1 MIILGDAAGRIVRM
15 LIQTVLGFMI
25 GDKFHETLGVLCEQ
39 NHGRRSPMRR
49 LLWSVVHCPPLS
61 PFLSM
66 DAMSYQSDNNLQ
78 AALKACKSSFLSVG
92 FFSFFVN
99 ALMLVPTFY
108 MIQVSGRVVPSSST
122 STLLMLTLI
131 MTVLVVTMGALEW
144 VRSRIMVRI
153 SNRLDVLLSRDVY
166 RASFKRALSSGGA
179 DATAQS
185 LSDLTSLRQ
194 FFTGS
199 GLFAFFDAPWFP
211 IYTIVMFLFHPWF
224 GWITLGCG
232 AVLAIL
238 AVVNHRVT
246 GQALATANKENVASN
261 VVTTKTL
268 RNAEVIESMG
278 MLETLMNRW
287 AKRQRNVMLLQ
298 SNASDKGGVVS
309 STSKTFRTWSQSIM
323 LATGAY
329 LVITHE
335 INPGL
340 LMAGSLL
347 LGRALAPIDQMI
359 GNWKGFVAAKVQY
372 DRLNKVMDDLKNEPE
387 RMPLPAPEGHIQ
399 VENLIVAPPG
409 SKAPVLRSISF
420 VAPAGSIVG
429 IVGPSAAGKSTL
441 VRALMGIWPPQHGV
455 VRLDGADIA
464 TWDKQALGPYV
475 GYLPQDIELFEGSI
489 SENIAR
495 FDKVDPEKVVE
506 AAQMAGVHEMILM
519 QPDGY
524 DTVIGSEGVNLS
536 GGQRQRIGL
545 ARALYG
551 KPRLI
556 VLDEPNS
563 NLDDVG
569 EKALGIALQKV
580 KESGA
585 TVFIVSH
592 RPNILSR
599 LDRVLVMAG
608 GTISLYGERDKVIA
622 QLAQQQAGNQPRVAK
637 AAPPAGPAAPTAPAG
652 PAAPGAPAA
661 PTPPVAPAG
670 GNPAAPSPATPNGV

>member
-1 MIILGDAAGRIVRM
+1 
-15 LIQTVLGFMI
+15 
-25 GDKFHETLGVLCEQ
+25 
-39 NHGRRSPMRR
+39 
-49 LLWSVVHCPPLS
+49 
-61 PFLSM
+61 
-66 DAMSYQSDNNLQ
+66 MSYQSENNLQ

-99 ALMLVPTFY
+99 ALMLVPTFF

-122 STLLMLTLI
+122 STLVMLTLI
-131 MTVLVVTMGALEW
+131 MTLLVITMGALEW

-166 RASFKRALSSGGA
+166 RASFKRALNSGGA

-185 LSDLTSLRQ
+185 LNDLTSLRQ
-194 FFTGS
+194 FFTGP

-211 IYTIVMFLFHPWF
+211 IYTVVMFLFHPWF
-224 GWITLGCG
+224 GWMTLGCG
-232 AVLAIL
+232 LVLAVL
-238 AVVNHRVT
+238 AVVNHKVT
-246 GQALATANKENVASN
+246 GSALATANKENVASN

-278 MLETLMNRW
+278 MLDTLMNRW
-287 AKRQRNVMLLQ
+287 AKRQRNIMLLQ
-298 SNASDKGGVVS
+298 SGASDKGGIVS
-309 STSKTFRTWSQSIM
+309 STSKTFRIWSQSIM
-323 LATGAY
+323 LAIGAY
-329 LVITHE
+329 LVVTHQ

-347 LGRALAPIDQMI
+347 LGRALSPIDQMI
-359 GNWKGFVAAKVQY
+359 GSWKGFVAAKVQY

-399 VENLIVAPPG
+399 VENLVVAPPG
-409 SKAPVLRSISF
+409 AKAAVIRSISF

-429 IVGPSAAGKSTL
+429 VVGPSAAGKSTL

-464 TWDKQALGPYV
+464 SWDKQELGPYV

-495 FDKVDPEKVVE
+495 FDKVDPDKVVN

-519 QPDGY
+519 LPDGY

-545 ARALYG
+545 ARAIYG
-551 KPRLI
+551 NPRLI

-569 EKALGIALQKV
+569 ERALGVALQKL
-580 KESGA
+580 KETGA

-592 RPNILSR
+592 RPNILTR
-599 LDRVLVMAG
+599 LDRILVMAG
-608 GTISLYGERDKVIA
+608 GTISLYGERDRVIA
-622 QLAQQQAGNQPRVAK
+622 ELAAQQAKAQQRVAPPTGPQPP
-637 AAPPAGPAAPTAPAG
+637 AASSNAPSSAPPAAPA
-652 PAAPGAPAA
+652 PAPA
-661 PTPPVAPAG
+661 
-670 GNPAAPSPATPNGV
+670 PSTSTGA

>member
-1 MIILGDAAGRIVRM
+1 
-15 LIQTVLGFMI
+15 
-25 GDKFHETLGVLCEQ
+25 
-39 NHGRRSPMRR
+39 
-49 LLWSVVHCPPLS
+49 
-61 PFLSM
+61 
-66 DAMSYQSDNNLQ
+66 MSSLPENNLH

-99 ALMLVPTFY
+99 ALMLVPTFF

-131 MTVLVVTMGALEW
+131 LTVLVATMGALEW

-153 SNRLDVLLSRDVY
+153 SNRLDVMLSRDVY
-166 RASFKRALSSGGA
+166 RASFKRALTSGGS

-185 LSDLTSLRQ
+185 LNDLTSLRQ
-194 FFTGS
+194 FFTGP

-211 IYTIVMFLFHPWF
+211 IYTAVMFLFHPWF
-224 GWITLGCG
+224 GFMTLACG
-232 AVLAIL
+232 VVLTAL

-246 GQALATANKENVASN
+246 GSALATANKENVASN
-261 VVTTKTL
+261 VITTKTL

-287 AKRQRNVMLLQ
+287 AKRQRNIMLLQ
-298 SNASDKGGVVS
+298 SEASDKGGIVS

-323 LATGAY
+323 LAIGAY

-359 GNWKGFVAAKVQY
+359 GSWKGFVSAKVQY
-372 DRLNKVMDDLKNEPE
+372 DRLSKVMDDLKKEPE
-387 RMPLPAPEGHIQ
+387 RMPLPAPQGHIQ

-409 SKAPVLRSISF
+409 AKAPVLRSISF
-420 VAPAGSIVG
+420 VVPAGSIVG

-441 VRALMGIWPPQHGV
+441 VRALMGIWPAQHGV

-464 TWDKQALGPYV
+464 SWDKHALGPYV

-495 FDKVDPEKVVE
+495 FDKVDPEKVVQ
-506 AAQMAGVHEMILM
+506 AAQLAGVHEMILM
-519 QPDGY
+519 LPDGY
-524 DTVIGSEGVNLS
+524 DTVIGSDGVNLS

-545 ARALYG
+545 ARAVYG
-551 KPRLI
+551 SPRLI

-569 EKALGIALQKV
+569 ERALGVALQKL

-592 RPNILSR
+592 RPNILTR
-599 LDRVLVMAG
+599 LDRILVMAN
-608 GTISLYGERDKVIA
+608 GTVSLYGERDRVIA
-622 QLAQQQAGNQPRVAK
+622 ELAAQQAKAQQRVAQP
-637 AAPPAGPAAPTAPAG
+637 AAPQPPAAAPVAPPSAPPAAAAAAPVITTST
-652 PAAPGAPAA
+652 GA
-661 PTPPVAPAG
+661 
-670 GNPAAPSPATPNGV
+670 

>member
-1 MIILGDAAGRIVRM
+1 
-15 LIQTVLGFMI
+15 
-25 GDKFHETLGVLCEQ
+25 
-39 NHGRRSPMRR
+39 
-49 LLWSVVHCPPLS
+49 
-61 PFLSM
+61 
-66 DAMSYQSDNNLQ
+66 MSYQSDNNLQ
-78 AALKACKSSFLSVG
+78 AALRACKSSFLSVG

-99 ALMLVPTFY
+99 ALMLVPTFF

-131 MTVLVVTMGALEW
+131 MTVLIVTMGALEW

-153 SNRLDVLLSRDVY
+153 SNRLDIMLSRDVY
-166 RASFKRALSSGGA
+166 RASFKRALSSGGG

-194 FFTGS
+194 FFTGP

-224 GWITLGCG
+224 GWMTLFCG
-232 AVLAIL
+232 AVLAVL

-246 GQALATANKENVASN
+246 GSALAEANKENVASN

-278 MLETLMNRW
+278 MLDTLMNRW
-287 AKRQRNVMLLQ
+287 ARRQRNIMLLQ

-309 STSKTFRTWSQSIM
+309 STSKTFRIWSQSIM
-323 LATGAY
+323 LAIGGY
-329 LVITHE
+329 LVVTHQV
-335 INPGL
+335 NPGL

-347 LGRALAPIDQMI
+347 LGRALSPIDQMI
-359 GNWKGFVAAKVQY
+359 SSWKGFVAAKVQY
-372 DRLNKVMDDLKNEPE
+372 DRLSKVMDDLKNEPE

-409 SKAPVLRSISF
+409 AKAPVIRSISF

-464 TWDKQALGPYV
+464 SWDKHALGPHV

-519 QPDGY
+519 LPDGY
-524 DTVIGSEGVNLS
+524 DTVIGSDGVNLS

-545 ARALYG
+545 ARAIYG
-551 KPRLI
+551 NPRLI

-569 EKALGIALQKV
+569 ERALGVALQKL
-580 KESGA
+580 KETGA

-592 RPNILSR
+592 RPNILTR
-599 LDRVLVMAG
+599 LDRILVMAG
-608 GTISLYGERDKVIA
+608 GTISLYGERDRVIA
-622 QLAQQQAGNQPRVAK
+622 ELAAQQAKAQQRVAQPAAAQPP
-637 AAPPAGPAAPTAPAG
+637 AAPPAGPNAAP
-652 PAAPGAPAA
+652 PAAPAASPAA
-661 PTPPVAPAG
+661 TT
-670 GNPAAPSPATPNGV
+670 SPGV

>member
-1 MIILGDAAGRIVRM
+1 M
-15 LIQTVLGFMI
+15 
-25 GDKFHETLGVLCEQ
+25 
-39 NHGRRSPMRR
+39 S
-49 LLWSVVHCPPLS
+49 SLS
-61 PFLSM
+61 E
-66 DAMSYQSDNNLQ
+66 NNLQ

-99 ALMLVPTFY
+99 TLMLVPTFY
-108 MIQVSGRVVPSSST
+108 MIQISGRVVPSSST
-122 STLLMLTLI
+122 STLLMLTVIL
-131 MTVLVVTMGALEW
+131 TLLLATMGSLEW
-144 VRSRIMVRI
+144 VRSRVMVRI
-153 SNRLDVLLSRDVY
+153 SNRLDVMLSRDVY
-166 RASFKRALSSGGA
+166 RASFKRALNSGGG

-185 LSDLTSLRQ
+185 LNDLTALRQ
-194 FFTGS
+194 FFTGN

-211 IYTIVMFLFHPWF
+211 IYTLVMFLFHPWF
-224 GWITLGCG
+224 GYMTLACG
-232 AVLAIL
+232 AVLTVL
-238 AVVNHRVT
+238 AFVNHRLT
-246 GQALATANKENVASN
+246 ANALANANKENVASN
-261 VVTTKTL
+261 MVTTKTL

-287 AKRQRNVMLLQ
+287 AKRQRRIMLLQ
-298 SNASDKGGVVS
+298 SEASDKGGIV
-309 STSKTFRTWSQSIM
+309 TTISKTFRTWSQSIM
-323 LATGAY
+323 LGIGAY
-329 LVITHE
+329 LVVTHE

-359 GNWKGFVAAKVQY
+359 GSWKGFVAAKVQY
-372 DRLNKVMDDLKNEPE
+372 DRLSKVMDDLNKEPE

-399 VENLIVAPPG
+399 VENLVVAPPG
-409 SKAPVLRSISF
+409 AKAPVIRNISF

-441 VRALMGIWPPQHGV
+441 VRTIMGIWPPQHGV
-455 VRLDGADIA
+455 VRMDGADIHS
-464 TWDKQALGPYV
+464 WDKHALGPYV

-495 FDKVDPEKVVE
+495 FDKVDPDKVVQ

-519 QPDGY
+519 LPDGY

-545 ARALYG
+545 ARAIYG
-551 KPRLI
+551 NPRLI

-569 EKALGIALQKV
+569 ERALGVALQKL
-580 KESGA
+580 KETGA

-599 LDRVLVMAG
+599 LDRVLVMSG
-608 GTISLYGERDKVIA
+608 GTISLYGERDRVIA
-622 QLAQQQAGNQPRVAK
+622 ELAAQQAKGQQRVSQPD
-637 AAPPAGPAAPTAPAG
+637 AAQPPAAGPAASKSAP
-652 PAAPGAPAA
+652 
-661 PTPPVAPAG
+661 
-670 GNPAAPSPATPNGV
+670 PATAAAVPVTTTSPGV

>member
-1 MIILGDAAGRIVRM
+1 M
-15 LIQTVLGFMI
+15 
-25 GDKFHETLGVLCEQ
+25 
-39 NHGRRSPMRR
+39 SPT
-49 LLWSVVHCPPLS
+49 SKS
-61 PFLSM
+61 SF
-66 DAMSYQSDNNLQ
+66 Q
-78 AALKACKSSFLSVG
+78 AALTACKQSFLSVG

-108 MIQVSGRVVPSSST
+108 MIQISGRVVPSSST

-131 MTVLVVTMGALEW
+131 LTFLMATLGSLEW

-166 RASFKRALSSGGA
+166 RASFKRALTSGGA

-185 LSDLTSLRQ
+185 LNDLTSLRQ
-194 FFTGS
+194 FLTGP

-211 IYTIVMFLFHPWF
+211 IYTAVMFLFHPWF
-224 GWITLGCG
+224 GWMTLACG
-232 AVLAIL
+232 VVLTVL

-246 GQALATANKENVASN
+246 GKALADANKESVASN
-261 VVTTKTL
+261 VATTKTL

-287 AKRQRNVMLLQ
+287 AVRQRRVLMLQ
-298 SNASDKGGVVS
+298 SEASDKGGVVS
-309 STSKTFRTWSQSIM
+309 SISKTFRNWSQSIM
-323 LATGAY
+323 LAIGAY

-347 LGRALAPIDQMI
+347 LGRALSPIDQMI
-359 GNWKGFVAAKVQY
+359 GSWKGFIAAKVQY
-372 DRLNKVMDDLKNEPE
+372 ERLDKVLAELKAEPE

-399 VENLIVAPPG
+399 VENLVVAPPG
-409 SKAPVLRSISF
+409 AKAPVIRNISF
-420 VAPAGSIVG
+420 VVPAGSIVG

-441 VRALMGIWPPQHGV
+441 VRALMGIWPSQHGV
-455 VRLDGADIA
+455 VRLDGADIS
-464 TWDKQALGPYV
+464 TWDKHELGPHV
-475 GYLPQDIELFEGSI
+475 GYLPQDIELFEGTI
-489 SENIAR
+489 SDNIAR
-495 FDKVDPEKVVE
+495 FEKVDPEKVVL
-506 AAQMAGVHEMILM
+506 AAQIAGVHEMVLM
-519 QPDGY
+519 LPDGY
-524 DTVIGSEGVNLS
+524 DTVIGSDGVNLS

-551 KPRLI
+551 SPRLI

-569 EKALGIALQKV
+569 ERALGVALQKI
-580 KESGA
+580 KETGA

-592 RPNILSR
+592 RPNILPRIDR
-599 LDRVLVMAG
+599 LLVMSA

-622 QLAQQQAGNQPRVAK
+622 ELAAQQAKTQQRVTSPAPG
-637 AAPPAGPAAPTAPAG
+637 AAPAPAKTSTPPTAPAA
-652 PAAPGAPAA
+652 PSAVATAAP
-661 PTPPVAPAG
+661 
-670 GNPAAPSPATPNGV
+670 ATTSVPGV

>member
-1 MIILGDAAGRIVRM
+1 
-15 LIQTVLGFMI
+15 
-25 GDKFHETLGVLCEQ
+25 
-39 NHGRRSPMRR
+39 
-49 LLWSVVHCPPLS
+49 
-61 PFLSM
+61 
-66 DAMSYQSDNNLQ
+66 MSYQSDNNLQ
-78 AALKACKSSFLSVG
+78 AALRACKSSFLSVG

-99 ALMLVPTFY
+99 ALMLVPTFF

-131 MTVLVVTMGALEW
+131 MTVLIVTMGALEW

-153 SNRLDVLLSRDVY
+153 SNRLDIMLSRDVY
-166 RASFKRALSSGGA
+166 RASFKRALSSGGG

-194 FFTGS
+194 FFTGP

-224 GWITLGCG
+224 GWMTLFCG
-232 AVLAIL
+232 AVLAVL

-246 GQALATANKENVASN
+246 GSALAEANKENVASN

-278 MLETLMNRW
+278 MLDTLMNRW
-287 AKRQRNVMLLQ
+287 ARRQRNIMLLQ

-309 STSKTFRTWSQSIM
+309 STSKTFRIWSQSIM
-323 LATGAY
+323 LAIGAY
-329 LVITHE
+329 LVVTHQ

-347 LGRALAPIDQMI
+347 LGRALSPIDQMI
-359 GNWKGFVAAKVQY
+359 SSWKGFVAAKVQY
-372 DRLNKVMDDLKNEPE
+372 DRLSKVMDDLKNEPE

-409 SKAPVLRSISF
+409 AKAPVIRSISF

-464 TWDKQALGPYV
+464 SWDKHALGPHV

-519 QPDGY
+519 LPDGY
-524 DTVIGSEGVNLS
+524 DTVIGSDGVNLS

-545 ARALYG
+545 ARAIYG
-551 KPRLI
+551 NPRLI

-569 EKALGIALQKV
+569 ERALGVALQKL
-580 KESGA
+580 KETGA

-592 RPNILSR
+592 RPNILTR
-599 LDRVLVMAG
+599 LDRILVMAG
-608 GTISLYGERDKVIA
+608 GTISLYGERDRVIA
-622 QLAQQQAGNQPRVAK
+622 ELAAQQAKAQQRVAQPAAAQPP
-637 AAPPAGPAAPTAPAG
+637 AAPPAAPNAAPPAAPAAS
-652 PAAPGAPAA
+652 PAATTSPG
-661 PTPPVAPAG
+661 V
-670 GNPAAPSPATPNGV
+670 

>member
-1 MIILGDAAGRIVRM
+1 MRHRWTPSRQPAPYSLEVGG
-15 LIQTVLGFMI
+15 
-25 GDKFHETLGVLCEQ
+25 TLPAVFA
-39 NHGRRSPMRR
+39 
-49 LLWSVVHCPPLS
+49 
-61 PFLSM
+61 FLSM
-66 DAMSYQSDNNLQ
+66 DTMSSLSDNNLQ

-108 MIQVSGRVVPSSST
+108 MIQISGRVVPSSST

-131 MTVLVVTMGALEW
+131 LTVLVATMGALEW

-153 SNRLDVLLSRDVY
+153 SNRLDVMLSRDVY

-185 LSDLTSLRQ
+185 LNDLTALRQ

-211 IYTIVMFLFHPWF
+211 IYTVVMFLFHPWF
-224 GWITLGCG
+224 GYMTLACG
-232 AVLAIL
+232 LVLAGL
-238 AVVNHRVT
+238 AVVNHRLT
-246 GQALATANKENVASN
+246 ANALANANKENVASN
-261 VVTTKTL
+261 IVTTKTL

-287 AKRQRNVMLLQ
+287 AKRQRRIMLMQ
-298 SNASDKGGVVS
+298 SEASDKGGIVS
-309 STSKTFRTWSQSIM
+309 TISKTFRTWSQSIM
-323 LATGAY
+323 LAIGAY
-329 LVITHE
+329 LVVTHE

-347 LGRALAPIDQMI
+347 LGRALGPIDQMI
-359 GNWKGFVAAKVQY
+359 GSWKGFVAAKVQY
-372 DRLNKVMDDLKNEPE
+372 DRLSKVLDDLSKEPE
-387 RMPLPAPEGHIQ
+387 RMPLPAPEGQIQ
-399 VENLIVAPPG
+399 VENLVVAPPG
-409 SKAPVLRSISF
+409 AKAPVIRNMSF
-420 VAPAGSIVG
+420 VVPSGSIVG

-464 TWDKQALGPYV
+464 SWDKQALGQYV

-495 FDKVDPEKVVE
+495 FDKIDPEKVVQ

-519 QPDGY
+519 LPDGY
-524 DTVIGSEGVNLS
+524 DTVIGSDGVNLS
-536 GGQRQRIGL
+536 GGQRQRVGL
-545 ARALYG
+545 ARAIYG
-551 KPRLI
+551 TPRLI

-569 EKALGIALQKV
+569 ERALGVALQKL
-580 KESGA
+580 KETGA

-592 RPNILSR
+592 RPNILTR
-599 LDRVLVMAG
+599 LDRILVMAG
-608 GTISLYGERDKVIA
+608 GAISLYGERDRVIA
-622 QLAQQQAGNQPRVAK
+622 ELAAQQAKGQQRVGQA
-637 AAPPAGPAAPTAPAG
+637 AAAQAPTAATPNPAS
-652 PAAPGAPAA
+652 PAPAA
-661 PTPPVAPAG
+661 
-670 GNPAAPSPATPNGV
+670 AAPVVPTSTGA